1 MAYENCLSIFFFILP
16 PAKPLALFC
25 HRAMIVLISLKS
37 LDCEGVHVSICMT
50 EDINGILC
58 GTCLSANLCQKEEED
73 FVIGKDR
80 M

>member
-1 MAYENCLSIFFFILP
+1 
-16 PAKPLALFC
+16 
-25 HRAMIVLISLKS
+25 MIVLISLKS
-37 LDCEGVHVSICMT
+37 LDYEGVHVSICMT

-58 GTCLSANLCQKEEED
+58 GPCLSANLCQKEEED